1 MFPGFPWCCMT
12 ELTITSYPNRAT
24 TATLHILLFAIVSF
38 PHTQIVRPRQTI
50 DKNMQ
55 SFTDAISVTVML
67 QSVFFYDT
75 VFAMT
80 NNTIID
86 RVV

>member
-1 MFPGFPWCCMT
+1 MT
-12 ELTITSYPNRAT
+12 ELTITSYTLRAT

-38 PHTQIVRPRQTI
+38 SHTQIVRPCQTI
-50 DKNMQ
+50 DENVQ
-55 SFTDAISVTVML
+55 SFTDAITVTVML
-67 QSVFFYDT
+67 QSVFLRYCL
-75 VFAMT
+75 FAMT